1 MAKYRVSVL
10 SLALIWLVASSLP
23 VSSQSAT
30 APLPGTQSIQEA
42 RSLTVVQEPA
52 GDLWAAWEAD
62 TGTDVE
68 IYFSRWT
75 SQGWATPKP
84 VHSRPQAWDY
94 DPSLTIAADGQLW
107 LAWSSAEHGSPRQSK
122 LYVSRWTGTG
132 WTEPEPVPTDSL
144 TRSREPVLAAPSP
157 ASAGHLLSQGL
168 STSTLW
174 LAWVGYDDTGDGI
187 FASRWDGKT
196 WQSPQQV
203 SAPDDDPVLYD
214 RQPQLAVDRDGK
226 PWLVWTGH
234 EGGLDDE
241 IYVSRWTGDAWTP
254 EQMVNQDDDELDVS
268 PSLVLDAQDQPWV
281 AWEGILPGGDLPQ
294 SRIMVSHWDPAR
306 EAWTPESV
314 ASSPP
319 EAEILET
326 SPTLAFHPDG
336 QMHLAWVASDFSTS
350 VVVHAQRIDGQWA
363 APHLVGAALVDEP
376 VVLISVADGSVSAL
390 RIGSLQDGQ
399 VPLERLDL
407 DPNAELLAQWI
418 KDQPAPDQFDLAAVA
433 NRYLAFG
440 DSITWGLY
448 TLIPDP
454 VPYPT
459 ILEQSLDTRVK
470 PSAVINS
477 GVPGNSTYHGVERI
491 KTEVPYY
498 QPQFVLY
505 MLGTNDVTRSI
516 APSKVRKNIDF
527 TIRIARQ
534 SGVPNVEVMVA
545 TIIPRSDG
553 RFDETEEM
561 NELGIIPAAQGRNAP
576 LCDQWQAFLD
586 YGPWRDILV
595 DGVHPKQVGL
605 QLLADTFYGCIL
617 DTYTWLQEESV
628 PPVISLQLPAQT
640 DCTQVNAS
648 WSGTDNLSW
657 VVDYDVQIK
666 APGSSIWT
674 DWLLKTQA
682 TSTTYSGGVLGDTV
696 GFRVRG
702 RDVVGNQSDYNLAT
716 KYTTLVDNTPPE
728 AHLNALPPYQ
738 VAPFSLSWT
747 GTDSCSG
754 IHAYDVQRKVGS
766 GSWQNWLT
774 GTTSTSAT
782 FVPDPPQYG
791 QVYWFQVRAQD
802 GVGLWSAWSQVSTT
816 LARFALE
823 GNVYNVR
830 HEPVIGA
837 TLSLAPAAAH
847 VRQYGGG
854 FTAYLMAGGNYDI
867 QASRNDRF
875 GTLPPMHQAVSA
887 NVTGLEFIL
896 PPQAAE
902 DAVTDGGFEQG
913 TLAAWQVGGT
923 QPPELN
929 SQAHTGD
936 QAVLLGGM
944 GHSSVLSQT
953 LSVPGTL
960 TDATLSFLVKLE
972 NPAGDSSAI
981 DVELVGTSISHTQA
995 VLSGEWV
1002 HVWFPVEAAA
1012 GQAVTLRFAVSDHT
1026 AVYLDEVS
1034 LGSAL
1039 PGGSVVYMPIVGHA
1053 STP

>member
-1 MAKYRVSVL
+1 MAKYRVLVL
-10 SLALIWLVASSLP
+10 SLALIWLLGSSLP
-23 VSSQSAT
+23 VSSQSAPV
-30 APLPGTQSIQEA
+30 PLPGAQSIREV

-75 SQGWATPKP
+75 PKGWATPKP

-94 DPSLTIAADGQLW
+94 APSLTVAADGQLW
-107 LAWSSAEHGSPRQSK
+107 LAWSSAEQGSPSQSK
-122 LYVSRWTGTG
+122 LYVSRWTGMG
-132 WTEPEPVPTDSL
+132 WTGPDIVPTGGL

-157 ASAGHLLSQGL
+157 ASAGHLLSEGV
-168 STSTLW
+168 SNSTLW

-234 EGGLDDE
+234 EGGMDDE

-254 EQMVNQDDDELDVS
+254 EQMLNHDDDELDVS

-294 SRIMVSHWDPAR
+294 SRIMVSHWDPAQ

-336 QMHLAWVASDFSTS
+336 QMHLAWVASDFATPI
-350 VVVHAQRIDGQWA
+350 VVHAQGADGQWA
-363 APHLVGAALVDEP
+363 APRLVGTALVDEP
-376 VVLISVADGSVSAL
+376 VALVFVADGSARAL
-390 RIGSLQDGQ
+390 RLGSMQDGQ
-399 VPLERLDL
+399 VPVERLDL
-407 DPNAELLAQWI
+407 DPDAELLARWVE
-418 KDQPAPDQFDLAAVA
+418 DQPSPDELNVAPIA

-448 TLIPDP
+448 APLIPDP

-459 ILEQSLDTRVK
+459 ILEQSLDTRVQ
-470 PSAVINS
+470 PSEVINS
-477 GVPGNSTYHGVERI
+477 GVPGNSTYHGLERI
-491 KTEVPYY
+491 KTEVPDFR
-498 QPQFVLY
+498 PQFVLY

-516 APSKVRKNIDF
+516 TPSKVRNNIDF
-527 TIRIARQ
+527 SIRIARQ
-534 SGVPNVEVMVA
+534 SGVSNVQVMVA

-561 NELGIIPAAQGRNAP
+561 NELGITLAAQGRNAP

-586 YGPWRDILV
+586 YGPWWNILA
-595 DGVHPKQVGL
+595 DGVHPDQVGL
-605 QLLADTFYGCIL
+605 QILADTFYGCIL
-617 DTYTWLQEESV
+617 DSYAWLQEDSV
-628 PPVISLQLPAQT
+628 PPVISLQLPAQS
-640 DCTQVNAS
+640 DCTQVDAS

-657 VVDYDVQIK
+657 VVDYDVQIQE
-666 APGSSIWT
+666 PGSSTWT
-674 DWLLKTQA
+674 NWLLQTQA
-682 TSTTYSGGVLGDTV
+682 TNTTYSGGFLGDTV
-696 GFRVRG
+696 GVRVRG
-702 RDVVGNQSDYNLAT
+702 RDVIGNQSDYNLAT
-716 KYTTLVDNTPPE
+716 KYTTLVDNTPPQ
-728 AHLNALPPYQ
+728 AHPNALPPYQ
-738 VAPFSLSWT
+738 VAPFSVSWT
-747 GTDSCSG
+747 GSDSCSG
-754 IHAYDVQRKVGS
+754 IQAYDVQRKVGS
-766 GSWQNWLT
+766 GTWQNWLT
-774 GTTSTSAT
+774 GTSTSAT

-791 QVYWFQVRAQD
+791 QVYGFQVRAQD
-802 GVGLWSAWSQVSTT
+802 GVGHWSEWAQVSTT
-816 LARFALE
+816 LARFALD
-823 GNVYNVR
+823 GHVYNVR

-837 TLSLAPAAAH
+837 LVSLAPAAAH
-847 VRQYGGG
+847 VQQHGAE
-854 FTAYLMAGGNYDI
+854 FTAYLMAGGNYDL

-875 GTLPPMHQAVSA
+875 GTLPPMHRVVSD
-887 NVTGLEFIL
+887 NITGLEFVL
-896 PPQAAE
+896 PPQASE

-913 TLAAWQVGGT
+913 TLSAWQVGGT
-923 QPPELN
+923 QPPALN
-929 SQAHTGD
+929 EQAHTGD
-936 QAVLLGGM
+936 QAVLLGGLD
-944 GHSSVLSQT
+944 HSSMLSQT

-960 TDATLSFLVKLE
+960 TDATLSFLVKLN
-972 NPAGDSSAI
+972 NPDDVSSTI
-981 DVELVGTSISHTQA
+981 DVELVGTSISHTQIVPA
-995 VLSGEWV
+995 GEWA
-1002 HVWFPVEAAA
+1002 HVWFPVEAAV
-1012 GQAVTLRFAVSDHT
+1012 GQAVTLRFAVSDSP
-1026 AVYLDEVS
+1026 VVRLDEVS

-1039 PGGSVVYMPIVGHA
+1039 SGGSSIYLPAIYR
-1053 STP
+1053 